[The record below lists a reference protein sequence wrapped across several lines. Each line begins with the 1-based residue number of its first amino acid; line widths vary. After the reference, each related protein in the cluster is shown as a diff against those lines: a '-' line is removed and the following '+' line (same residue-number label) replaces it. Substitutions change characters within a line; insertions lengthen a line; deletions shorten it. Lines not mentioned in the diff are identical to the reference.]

1 MRWPLL
7 IDPQLQGIKWVTA
20 LETERVGDFELTSNK
35 FIVLQLS
42 HKNWLREMKEA
53 LQNGWTVMIENLGE
67 EVDSVLEPILMRQV
81 IRRGHNEFMRV
92 A

>member
-53 LQNGWTVMIENLGE
+53 LQKVINLQIKIKYWTHMLKI
-67 EVDSVLEPILMRQV
+67 
-81 IRRGHNEFMRV
+81 
-92 A
+92 